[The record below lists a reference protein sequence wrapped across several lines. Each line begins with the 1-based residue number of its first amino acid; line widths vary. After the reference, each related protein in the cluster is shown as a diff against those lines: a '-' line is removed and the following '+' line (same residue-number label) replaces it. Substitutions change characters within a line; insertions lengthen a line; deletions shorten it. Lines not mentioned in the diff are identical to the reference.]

1 MAYAKIDD
9 LYDDKRKMKRA
20 WRANPATIGLHIMA
34 ITYCQRHALDG
45 KIPDDW
51 LAELLPK
58 PAERVKVLKTM
69 MAERLLDHDP
79 HDDGEYRVHDFLDW
93 NDSAAERE
101 QKSIAARAA
110 ALARHSKANGN
121 A

>member
-1 MAYAKIDD
+1 MAYAKVDD

-20 WRANPATIGLHIMA
+20 WRANPASIGLHIMA

-58 PAERVKVLKTM
+58 PAERTKVLKVM
-69 MAERLLDHDP
+69 LAERLLDHKP

-101 QKSIAARAA
+101 QKSIAAPSAGAGRPHKTEG
-110 ALARHSKANGN
+110 R
-121 A
+121 